1 MSEQHTPELLQ
12 IADDGSIGSI
22 QTVTGISIGHTFQV
36 SAKDLRNGW
45 PIRRANAARLV
56 ACWNAC
62 QGIDTADLKAGSVSI
77 IQKLHDE
84 AAQQVLAQRD
94 ELLIVLSR
102 LLKSDPS
109 GEIAT
114 ASDELLTAA
123 VNDESASP
131 VVREQAAAILQA
143 RAAIANVEG
152 GS

>member
-36 SAKDLRNGW
+36 SAEDLRNGW

-84 AAQQVLAQRD
+84 AAKLVLAQRD
-94 ELLIVLSR
+94 ELLDSAKTALQVFINQGWEDDLIAAKKLS
-102 LLKSDPS
+102 
-109 GEIAT
+109 
-114 ASDELLTAA
+114 
-123 VNDESASP
+123 
-131 VVREQAAAILQA
+131 
-143 RAAIANVEG
+143 AAIANVEG

>member
-36 SAKDLRNGW
+36 SAEDLRNGW

-62 QGIDTADLKAGSVSI
+62 QGIDTADLLAGSVSV
-77 IQKLHDE
+77 IQKLHGE
-84 AAQQVLAQRD
+84 AAKLVLAQRD
-94 ELLIVLSR
+94 ELLAA
-102 LLKSDPS
+102 LKVFQDQC
-109 GEIAT
+109 EMM
-114 ASDELLTAA
+114 
-123 VNDESASP
+123 ESANWRKWEELASP
-131 VVREQAAAILQA
+131 EEFELWVKSRATHMALQA
-143 RAAIANVEG
+143 RSAIANVGG